1 MNPNHLTTEFQH
13 DNGNR
18 SLVEFWS
25 THIIIPLHLRIT
37 SYEANL
43 EFRQFPTI
51 HFIGQSGGEDWV
63 DHPHDAPM
71 RGVKGRVSMLS
82 DGNVR
87 WSMVGVTL
95 VGIIAPII

>member
-1 MNPNHLTTEFQH
+1 MNLNYLITEFQH

-18 SLVEFWS
+18 SLVEDWS

-37 SYEANL
+37 SYEANP
-43 EFRQFPTI
+43 EFRQFPII

-71 RGVKGRVSMLS
+71 RRVTGRVSMLS

-87 WSMVGVTL
+87 WSTVGVTL
-95 VGIIAPII
+95 VVIISPMI